1 VGGKCGWLGGWVAGW
16 WYVGKVAQVTLS
28 LMATAWQ
35 L

>member
-1 VGGKCGWLGGWVAGW
+1 VENVGGWVAGW